1 LGLSNAGQAL
11 RLLRLVTKEVKT
23 MKRLLLALALGA
35 VTACVVVANAVA
47 TTYSYE
53 ATYIEP
59 FGACAPGTSCG
70 SASISH
76 VGQSDNQVVL
86 FNACGFGC
94 HLRTVTFDD
103 GSTLLIRIEDQPSGF
118 AFTSPGN
125 SGDHGRICF
134 PGVSGNPQFLDVNET
149 ILGGTGRFAGAT
161 GSGSGTVTLHAC
173 IAIGKTSGTIT
184 LP

>member
-1 LGLSNAGQAL
+1 MN
-11 RLLRLVTKEVKT
+11 
-23 MKRLLLALALGA
+23 RLLLALAA
-35 VTACVVVANAVA
+35 CTAAACVVASSATAA
-47 TTYSYE
+47 TTLSYE

-59 FGACAPGTSCG
+59 FGGCAPGTSCG

-76 VGQSDNQVVL
+76 LGRSDDQIVV

-94 HLRTVTFDD
+94 HIRTVTFGD
-103 GSTLLIRIEDQPSGF
+103 GSTLVIRIEDQPSGF

-134 PGVSGNPQFLDVNET
+134 PGVSGNPQFLDINET
-149 ILGGTGRFAGAT
+149 ILGGTGTFAGAT
-161 GSGSGTVTLHAC
+161 GSGTGTVTLHAC
-173 IAIGKTSGTIT
+173 VAIGKTSGTIT